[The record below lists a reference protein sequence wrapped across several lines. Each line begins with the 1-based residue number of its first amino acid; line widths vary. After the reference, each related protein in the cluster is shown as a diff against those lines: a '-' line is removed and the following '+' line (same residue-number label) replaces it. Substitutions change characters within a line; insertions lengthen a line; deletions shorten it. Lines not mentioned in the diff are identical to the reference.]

1 MNAASTLGGRAAASH
16 ETLEAALQRAA
27 GELARQAPPPA
38 VAAAVQAAF
47 ARSSTSGTPP
57 RPAALPRRAWAGLA
71 LCAVVLAASVA
82 LMLAPDAP
90 MHDAASAGGAS
101 GFVPVAPVE
110 RWREAQQAG
119 PAWIVAT
126 ELPRERLAALGLPFD
141 PARAGEPVRAEL
153 LLHPTSGDVLAVRL
167 LR

>member
-1 MNAASTLGGRAAASH
+1 MNAASTLGGRAAPSH

-27 GELARQAPPPA
+27 AELERQAPPPA

-47 ARSSTSGTPP
+47 ARRAKATPAGA
-57 RPAALPRRAWAGLA
+57 AALPRRAWAGLA

-82 LMLAPDAP
+82 LMLAPDEP
-90 MHDAASAGGAS
+90 MREGVPGAGAS
-101 GFVPVAPVE
+101 DFVPVAPVE